1 MTEPEPTWESLPKN
15 PALPE
20 DEVHIWWVDL
30 EQSTGQVDA
39 FLRLLCDEERERA
52 GRFRSREHGAHYAVA
67 RGTLRQLLGRYLGAL
82 PEKLAFSYGAHGKP
96 DLAGCYG
103 ESGLRFN
110 LSHSHQLA
118 LFAVTWR
125 REVGVDVE
133 YPRPQVDI
141 ERLAR
146 RFFAPVEV
154 AALLSLPEERRR
166 EGFYNCWTRKEAY
179 LKARG
184 EGITVSLDSFA
195 VSLAPGEPAEL
206 LSCDLDPGEVER
218 WKLRALE
225 ARKGFAAAVCTEG
238 SDWQL
243 RCREWP
249 E

>member
-1 MTEPEPTWESLPKN
+1 MGKTGKDLSGDL
-15 PALPE
+15 ALPE
-20 DEVHIWWVDL
+20 EEVHIWQVDL
-30 EQSTGQVDA
+30 KESMEQVDA
-39 FLRLLCDEERERA
+39 LFQLHCDEERERA
-52 GRFRSREHGAHYAVA
+52 GRFRSWEHGAHYTIA

-82 PEKLAFSYGAHGKP
+82 PEELVFSYGAHGKP
-96 DLAGCYG
+96 DLAGEHDG
-103 ESGLRFN
+103 SGLRFN

-118 LFAVTWR
+118 LLAIAWR
-125 REVGVDVE
+125 REVGIDVE
-133 YPRPQVDI
+133 YPRPQVDV
-141 ERLAR
+141 EGLAR

-154 AALLSLPEERRR
+154 SALLSLPGDRRR

-184 EGITVSLDSFA
+184 EGITVSLDSFS

-218 WKLRALE
+218 WQLRELE
-225 ARKGFAAAVCTEG
+225 AREGYAAAICAEG

>member
-1 MTEPEPTWESLPKN
+1 MTEPEPIWESLPKN

-20 DEVHIWWVDL
+20 DEVHVWRVDL
-30 EQSTGQVDA
+30 EQTTGHVDS
-39 FLRLLCDEERERA
+39 LVQLLCDEERARA

-82 PEKLAFSYGAHGKP
+82 PEELVFSYGAHGKP
-96 DLAGCYG
+96 DLAGDYEG
-103 ESGLRFN
+103 SGLRFN

-118 LFAVTWR
+118 LFAVAWR
-125 REVGVDVE
+125 REVGIDVE
-133 YPRPQVDI
+133 YPRPRVDV

-154 AALLSLPEERRR
+154 ATLLSLPGDRRR

-195 VSLAPGEPAEL
+195 VSLVPGEPAEL
-206 LSCDLDPGEVER
+206 LRCDLDPGEVER
-218 WKLRALE
+218 WQLRALE
-225 ARKGFAAAVCTEG
+225 AREGYAAAVCAEG
-238 SDWQL
+238 ADWQL
-243 RCREWP
+243 RCREWRG
-249 E
+249 

>member
-1 MTEPEPTWESLPKN
+1 MRKTGTDPFEEL
-15 PALPE
+15 ALPE
-20 DEVHIWWVDL
+20 NEVHIWQVDL
-30 EQSTGQVDA
+30 EKLAPHVDT
-39 FLRLLCDEERERA
+39 FLPLLCDEERERA
-52 GRFRSREHGAHYAVA
+52 DRFRSREHGAHYAVA
-67 RGTLRQLLGRYLGAL
+67 RGTLRQLLGRYLGML
-82 PEKLAFSYGAHGKP
+82 PEELVFSYGAHGKP
-96 DLAGCYG
+96 DLAECYNG
-103 ESGLRFN
+103 SGLRFN

-133 YPRPQVDI
+133 YPRPQVDV

-154 AALLSLPEERRR
+154 ETLLHLPGERRR

-206 LSCDLDPGEVER
+206 LGCDLDPGEIKR

-225 ARKGFAAAVCTEG
+225 ARKGYAAAVCAEG